1 MALMR
6 RMIPIHQTLLTVIIF
21 IGFYNV
27 LRVVLA
33 HFDCTSSNQFGLMNL
48 RDHRTALRPWTEE
61 QWQEAL
67 TWLLVSRS
75 LGMFRAAGSAL
86 CCCAPSI
93 WFSPRAVL
101 SGRSGTSDIV

>member
-1 MALMR
+1 MEAVSVLATGILRVEVLTPR

-67 TWLLVSRS
+67 TWMLVSPESFELERKQ
-75 LGMFRAAGSAL
+75 RN
-86 CCCAPSI
+86 
-93 WFSPRAVL
+93 
-101 SGRSGTSDIV
+101 